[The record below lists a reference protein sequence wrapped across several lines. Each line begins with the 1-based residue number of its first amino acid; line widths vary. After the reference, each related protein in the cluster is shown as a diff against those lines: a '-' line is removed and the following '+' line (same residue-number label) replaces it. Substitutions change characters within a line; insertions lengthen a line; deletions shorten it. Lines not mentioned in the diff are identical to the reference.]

1 MVCQK
6 VKIKNPA
13 GLHLRPA
20 GKLCDEA
27 IKYKSKI
34 SFQRGTMITNV
45 KSLLSVLAA
54 GIKYNDEIEFVCEG
68 EDEEEALAGIVSVIQ
83 NGVGE
88 SQEKRTIVWT
98 IWMNWKQK
106 QYTSC
111 GRWQHSVK
119 SR

>member
-45 KSLLSVLAA
+45 KSLLSVQ
-54 GIKYNDEIEFVCEG
+54 
-68 EDEEEALAGIVSVIQ
+68 ALSTMMRLNLSVR
-83 NGVGE
+83 
-88 SQEKRTIVWT
+88 EK
-98 IWMNWKQK
+98 MKK
-106 QYTSC
+106 K
-111 GRWQHSVK
+111 RWQELY
-119 SR
+119 

>member
-1 MVCQK
+1 MKHLCLLKDITSVVMDKTGTITKGNFK
-6 VKIKNPA
+6 VQDA

-68 EDEEEALAGIVSVIQ
+68 EDEEEALAGIVLVIQ
-83 NGVGE
+83 NGLGE
-88 SQEKRTIVWT
+88 
-98 IWMNWKQK
+98 
-106 QYTSC
+106 
-111 GRWQHSVK
+111 
-119 SR
+119 

>member
-68 EDEEEALAGIVSVIQ
+68 IDEKEALEKMIQ
-83 NGVGE
+83 IIEQGLGE
-88 SQEKRTIVWT
+88 EIK
-98 IWMNWKQK
+98 
-106 QYTSC
+106 
-111 GRWQHSVK
+111 
-119 SR
+119 

>member
-45 KSLLSVLAA
+45 KSLLSVLAQ
-54 GIKYNDEIEFVCEG
+54 
-68 EDEEEALAGIVSVIQ
+68 ALSTMMRLNLSVR
-83 NGVGE
+83 
-88 SQEKRTIVWT
+88 EK
-98 IWMNWKQK
+98 MKK
-106 QYTSC
+106 K
-111 GRWQHSVK
+111 RWQELY
-119 SR
+119 

>member
-34 SFQRGTMITNV
+34 SFPVIPTNRSV
-45 KSLLSVLAA
+45 SLIQFLPALL
-54 GIKYNDEIEFVCEG
+54 FR
-68 EDEEEALAGIVSVIQ
+68 EEQ
-83 NGVGE
+83 
-88 SQEKRTIVWT
+88 
-98 IWMNWKQK
+98 
-106 QYTSC
+106 
-111 GRWQHSVK
+111 
-119 SR
+119 

>member
-27 IKYKSKI
+27 IKYRAKI
-34 SFQRGTMITNV
+34 SFQKGNATTNA

-54 GIKYNDEIEFVCEG
+54 RGKYNDDVEIVCEG
-68 EDEEEALAGIVSVIQ
+68 EDEKEALEGDVALMQSGL
-83 NGVGE
+83 GE
-88 SQEKRTIVWT
+88 
-98 IWMNWKQK
+98 
-106 QYTSC
+106 
-111 GRWQHSVK
+111 
-119 SR
+119 

>member
-68 EDEEEALAGIVSVIQ
+68 EDEREALKTLVQAVEDGL
-83 NGVGE
+83 GE
-88 SQEKRTIVWT
+88 
-98 IWMNWKQK
+98 
-106 QYTSC
+106 
-111 GRWQHSVK
+111 
-119 SR
+119 

>member
-27 IKYKSKI
+27 IKYRAKI
-34 SFQRGTMITNV
+34 SFQKGNATTNA

-54 GIKYNDEIEFVCEG
+54 
-68 EDEEEALAGIVSVIQ
+68 
-83 NGVGE
+83 
-88 SQEKRTIVWT
+88 
-98 IWMNWKQK
+98 
-106 QYTSC
+106 
-111 GRWQHSVK
+111 SVK
-119 SR
+119 

>member
-54 GIKYNDEIEFVCEG
+54 GIKYNDEIE
-68 EDEEEALAGIVSVIQ
+68 LSVR
-83 NGVGE
+83 
-88 SQEKRTIVWT
+88 EK
-98 IWMNWKQK
+98 MKK
-106 QYTSC
+106 K
-111 GRWQHSVK
+111 RWQELY
-119 SR
+119 

>member
-6 VKIKNPA
+6 VRIKNPA

-34 SFQRGTMITNV
+34 SFQRGNMTTNV

-54 GIKYNDEIEFVCEG
+54 GIKCNDEIEIVCEG
-68 EDEEEALAGIVSVIQ
+68 EDEEEALAGIVLVIQ
-83 NGVGE
+83 NGFGE
-88 SQEKRTIVWT
+88 
-98 IWMNWKQK
+98 
-106 QYTSC
+106 
-111 GRWQHSVK
+111 
-119 SR
+119 

>member
-27 IKYKSKI
+27 IKYKAKI
-34 SFQRGTMITNV
+34 SFQRGNTITNA

-54 GIKYNDEIEFVCEG
+54 SVKCNDEVEFVCEG
-68 EDEEEALAGIVSVIQ
+68 EDEQEALAGIVAVIR
-83 NGVGE
+83 NGLGE
-88 SQEKRTIVWT
+88 
-98 IWMNWKQK
+98 
-106 QYTSC
+106 
-111 GRWQHSVK
+111 
-119 SR
+119 

>member
-45 KSLLSVLAA
+45 KEPFECA
-54 GIKYNDEIEFVCEG
+54 G
-68 EDEEEALAGIVSVIQ
+68 
-83 NGVGE
+83 
-88 SQEKRTIVWT
+88 
-98 IWMNWKQK
+98 
-106 QYTSC
+106 
-111 GRWQHSVK
+111 GRH
-119 SR
+119 

>member
-34 SFQRGTMITNV
+34 SYQIGTM
-45 KSLLSVLAA
+45 
-54 GIKYNDEIEFVCEG
+54 
-68 EDEEEALAGIVSVIQ
+68 
-83 NGVGE
+83 
-88 SQEKRTIVWT
+88 EK
-98 IWMNWKQK
+98 MKK
-106 QYTSC
+106 K
-111 GRWQHSVK
+111 RWQELYQ
-119 SR
+119 

>member
-54 GIKYNDEIEFVCEG
+54 GI
-68 EDEEEALAGIVSVIQ
+68 
-83 NGVGE
+83 
-88 SQEKRTIVWT
+88 
-98 IWMNWKQK
+98 
-106 QYTSC
+106 
-111 GRWQHSVK
+111 
-119 SR
+119 